1 MFEKA
6 KKIEINKN
14 RESKQEN
21 MGRRNLNWTLKDF
34 DLVNVEFLVDDA
46 DLEVDVVRE
55 GEFQ

>member
-1 MFEKA
+1 MFEKD
-6 KKIEINKN
+6 KSVKINKN

-55 GEFQ
+55 GEF